1 MRWRQRGRRSTR
13 GMLGEREWSGGGA
26 RESRG
31 WALEWLRVAA
41 AKTEGRFE
49 LSAITLV
56 GGQGSWLNRE
66 DLKNSDCAGR
76 AKRGGRR
83 GAGSHSGWVEGGGG
97 WQVLLVHEARWERQ
111 QGGVVGAVVRVGMPA
126 GSEGDQGV
134 GAGVAASRCCKN

>member
-66 DLKNSDCAGR
+66 DLKGLGFKIKGTAT
-76 AKRGGRR
+76 APGGRK
-83 GAGSHSGWVEGGGG
+83 GGGG
-97 WQVLLVHEARWERQ
+97 EGHDSPL
-111 QGGVVGAVVRVGMPA
+111 A
-126 GSEGDQGV
+126 GKYYCNPPCMRAQCHTSPHLSSV
-134 GAGVAASRCCKN
+134 T